1 MNRNFILAAF
11 FLSGFAALA
20 YEIVWTRLF
29 YLFLGA
35 TTYSF
40 SAVLVAFFIGIA
52 AGSFFVSRRFEK
64 IKSPASLF
72 VIVDI
77 FIGISAVLTLFAFNL
92 LDEPYLFF
100 HSISN
105 SYSELLALSTLLVAS
120 VLIIPAALMGM
131 TLPLA
136 AKIFSEEESLGRDIG
151 KIFSINVFGG
161 IFGSLAA
168 GFVMIPTV
176 GHANSILIA
185 AVLNIVSAAILFF
198 SGQENKKYVFA
209 FFGIAAA
216 LIFFTAFYFSID
228 IEKAGVYHRTYSFD
242 KEKWEEIKSSRE
254 ILMKEEGVYGFIS
267 VEKEGEILALKVNG
281 KTEGSTDGIDMIVH
295 TLLGY
300 VPLLALEKPS
310 EIFHVGLGTG
320 ITLGATADFSEV
332 EKVRVVEIN
341 PAMIRASKFFNDANE
356 NATEDARVEIINDD
370 ARTFLLLNK
379 QKYDAI
385 ISEPSDI
392 WISGEVNLFTKEF
405 YEIAKSRL
413 KEKGIFAQWIPVFEL
428 GTEDTKIALKTLNA
442 VFPRVKV
449 FSVGGVLIVLGS
461 NSDID
466 IEKFDEKIK
475 ENPKIFE
482 NIKIISNSLEP
493 GQSEKDF
500 LKRSFRGDE
509 KFLASIEARINS
521 DDFPILEFAT
531 AANNAYLPENEFLS
545 KNK

>member
-35 TTYSF
+35 TSYSF
-40 SAVLVAFFIGIA
+40 SAVLVAFFIGVA

-64 IKSPASLF
+64 IKSPSSLF
-72 VIVDI
+72 VIVEI

-92 LDEPYLFF
+92 LDEPYLFL

-105 SYSELLALSTLLVAS
+105 SHSELLALSTLLVALI
-120 VLIIPAALMGM
+120 LIIPASLMGM

-136 AKIFSEEESLGRDIG
+136 AKIFSAEESLGRDIG

-168 GFVMIPTV
+168 GFVMIPVV
-176 GHANSILIA
+176 GHANSVLIA
-185 AVLNIVSAAILFF
+185 AMLNIVSAAILFF
-198 SGQENKKYVFA
+198 SAAERKKYIFA

-216 LIFFTAFYFSID
+216 LIFFMAFYFSID
-228 IEKAGVYHRTYSFD
+228 IEKAGVYHRTYSLD

-267 VEKEGEILALKVNG
+267 VEKDGEILALKVNG
-281 KTEGSTDGIDMIVH
+281 KTEGSTDGVDMIVH

-332 EKVRVVEIN
+332 EKIRVVEIN

-370 ARTFLLLNK
+370 ARSFLLLNK
-379 QKYDAI
+379 EKYDAI

-392 WISGEVNLFTKEF
+392 WIAGEVNLFTKEF
-405 YEIAKSRL
+405 YEIAKSRI
-413 KEKGIFAQWIPVFEL
+413 KEGGIFAQWIPVFEL
-428 GTEDTKIALKTLNA
+428 GTEDTKIALKTLNT

-449 FSVGGVLIVLGS
+449 FSVGGVLIVLSS
-461 NSDID
+461 NNEID

-493 GQSEKDF
+493 GQTEKDF

-509 KFLASIEARINS
+509 KILASIEARINS

-545 KNK
+545 KSK